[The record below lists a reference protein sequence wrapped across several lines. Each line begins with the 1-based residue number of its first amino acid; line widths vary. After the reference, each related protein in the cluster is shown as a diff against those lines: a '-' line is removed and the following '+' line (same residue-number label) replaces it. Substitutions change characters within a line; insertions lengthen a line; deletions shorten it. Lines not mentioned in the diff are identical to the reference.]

1 MSTTSN
7 KVATAPGYQAVAGQ
21 LRSAAVD
28 VGVSEAH
35 GLLCGLLCSGSED
48 APALWR
54 AELLGDLERDTPASG
69 QSRRSLDGLFQGV
82 RIQLEDPNSEFRLL
96 LPDDAQPLKQRA
108 LALVEWCQGFLYGF
122 GLCGVS
128 ERAFSEETREAL
140 RDITEITRMDQHQL
154 EQTEA
159 NEEAYMEVSE
169 FVRVAALL
177 VREHMIVG
185 SEQGQ

>member
-1 MSTTSN
+1 MSRMSN
-7 KVATAPGYQAVAGQ
+7 KVATTPAYEVVARQ
-21 LRSAAVD
+21 LKSAAVD
-28 VGVSEAH
+28 VGVSEVH

-54 AELLGDLERDTPASG
+54 AELSGDLEPDESATREF
-69 QSRRSLDGLFQGV
+69 RRSLDGLFQGAKT
-82 RIQLEDPNSEFRLL
+82 QLEDPDSGFRLL

-122 GLCGVS
+122 GLCGLS
-128 ERAFSEETREAL
+128 ERAFSEETQEAL
-140 RDITEITRMDQHQL
+140 RDITEITHMDQHQL

-177 VREHMIVG
+177 VREHMIAG
-185 SEQGQ
+185 AEQGQ

>member
-1 MSTTSN
+1 MSSMSN
-7 KVATAPGYQAVAGQ
+7 KDATAPAYEAVARQ

-28 VGVSEAH
+28 LGVSEAH

-54 AELLGDLERDTPASG
+54 AELLGDLEPGKPASG
-69 QSRRSLDGLFQGV
+69 ECRRSLDGLFQGAKT
-82 RIQLEDPNSEFRLL
+82 QLEDPDSGFCLL
-96 LPDDAQPLKQRA
+96 LPDEAQPLKQRA

-122 GLCGVS
+122 GLCGLS
-128 ERAFSEETREAL
+128 ERTFSEETREAL
-140 RDITEITRMDQHQL
+140 RDITEITHMDQHQL

-177 VREHMIVG
+177 VREHMIAG